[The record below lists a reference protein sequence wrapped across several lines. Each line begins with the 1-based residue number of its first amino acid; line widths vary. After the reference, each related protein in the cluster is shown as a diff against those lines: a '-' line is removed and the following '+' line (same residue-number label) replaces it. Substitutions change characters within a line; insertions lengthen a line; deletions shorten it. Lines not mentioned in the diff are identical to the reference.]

1 MCAAV
6 NQVPNR
12 LDLIRKQAT
21 IKCGMQQQQQ
31 QLLLLQQMLVLLLL
45 QLPVL
50 LSNLVDRV
58 HSVRHRMMRSRISR
72 RSQCM
77 RFAGGQCNVV
87 AACAVCATAGAQ
99 LAGYLLAWVLAL
111 GTRTRTRVSHRCDRK
126 WICINI
132 DSLT

>member
-1 MCAAV
+1 MWHAAAAAAAAPPTV
-6 NQVPNR
+6 TVAPAAAAAPRVAVQSGRSGPFCPPSHDAFAH
-12 LDLIRKQAT
+12 LET
-21 IKCGMQQQQQ
+21 IA
-31 QLLLLQQMLVLLLL
+31 
-45 QLPVL
+45 
-50 LSNLVDRV
+50 V
-58 HSVRHRMMRSRISR
+58 HAICR
-72 RSQCM
+72 
-77 RFAGGQCNVV
+77 GGQCNVV